1 MTVVAVG
8 LPVNVVGGAGPQRGR
23 CAVVVRRLWV
33 LRGGGERSTE
43 AADQQTAVRLA
54 AWTQRW
60 GFQPLALYDGL
71 LVQLAQD
78 LVALRA
84 AARVHELL

>member
-1 MTVVAVG
+1 MG

-23 CAVVVRRLWV
+23 CAVVVRTFWV
-33 LRGGGERSTE
+33 LRRGGEGSAE
-43 AADQQTAVRLA
+43 AADQQAAVRLA
-54 AWTQRW
+54 AWTRRW
-60 GFQPLALYDGL
+60 GFEPLALDDGL

-78 LVALRA
+78 LVALNA